1 MGLTVYAE
9 NMGWFH
15 KGSNGKGIAP
25 GDVCLSPPPPPA
37 GPVPVPYVNICNA
50 SDLIKGSKSVKA
62 DGGNPT
68 ALENVSECSMSTG
81 NEPAT
86 PGLGAGVVTHKIK
99 GKASFTLWSFTVKV
113 EGKGVCRHGDAMLQ
127 NTMCTPP
134 NATAP
139 GALVRLKKALGD
151 LYKTEC
157 KDEYN
162 SELHRP
168 SIKQPQEDE
177 VYGKRCWECA
187 KQIRAKRRAKTPGGR
202 WMREEDYFKP
212 DRRGETP
219 FAERD
224 RKRMTPDHQPPL
236 NRAWELGG
244 CNLPPP
250 PPPTGFKALMSKPEM
265 VRPHCRAHSN
275 AQGTKVAKIGAAIR
289 EGLV

>member
-139 GALVRLKKALGD
+139 GALTRLRAALGD
-151 LYKTEC
+151 NYNKPCPKT
-157 KDEYN
+157 
-162 SELHRP
+162 RP
-168 SIKQPQEDE
+168 YSQACRPGRSAEQRDAVNGQP
-177 VYGKRCWECA
+177 CWECKGDDGTA
-187 KQIRAKRRAKTPGGR
+187 PFVNNRSRPKSKKQWTKN
-202 WMREEDYFKP
+202 P
-212 DRRGETP
+212 DGSWEKKEYRTH
-219 FAERD
+219 
-224 RKRMTPDHQPPL
+224 DHQPPL
-236 NRAWELGG
+236 NEAWDKGG
-244 CNLPPP
+244 CWL
-250 PPPTGFKALMSKPEM
+250 GVEKFKELMRKKEFAL
-265 VRPHCRAHSN
+265 PHCEKHYMS
-275 AQGTKVAKIGAAIR
+275 QGSKVKAKAAR
-289 EGLV
+289 NRR